1 MRHIIH
7 NMILIK
13 MMCQHGLQLMLF
25 SVCLCLHCKPE
36 DGDLV
41 AFDDW

>member
-1 MRHIIH
+1 
-7 NMILIK
+7 MILIK
-13 MMCQHGLQLMLF
+13 MMMCQHGLQLMLC
-25 SVCLCLHCKPE
+25 VCVCVCKPE